1 MYWRILLLLA
11 LGLLVGCGSGSVS
24 SLSRDRNIFV
34 ELWAS
39 TGCPGIGHPVQLRA
53 TVTNSSNQTEVVQLT
68 DKPILDIAVRVD
80 EGKTARWSDSHPL
93 TPDQTHMELKPGE
106 SRSIEMQLV
115 PDDLSPTGAP
125 AFALAWAEYY
135 YGNGPLER
143 IGPGITLG
151 IGQCH

>member
-11 LGLLVGCGSGSVS
+11 LVLLSGCNGTVS
-24 SLSRDRNIFV
+24 SSSWMNETSV
-34 ELWAS
+34 ELEANPR
-39 TGCPGIGHPVQLRA
+39 CPGIGNPVTLRA
-53 TVTNSSNQTEVVQLT
+53 TLTNHGKQTEVVQLT

-80 EGKTARWSDSHPL
+80 GGKTARWSDSHPL

-115 PDDLSPTGAP
+115 PGDLSPTGAP